1 MLCNLSLYFR
11 KRLIGSEG
19 FNRVGNI
26 FDDGD
31 KLGGFGRRDPGKLQ
45 AVGFDSHVFHQ
56 IFKQGK
62 FAAGVVITFQV
73 MAFTGM
79 SPGDPDAVCTFPQ
92 GGQKEFGT
100 HPAGARY
107 PDNPDIGR
115 ILHSAD
121 TGKIGSPI
129 AAPVAQKSHNF
140 WFPIG
145 HIKKSPFP
153 GCWMLVSGCWIIQSQ
168 E

>member
-1 MLCNLSLYFR
+1 MSCNLSLYFR
-11 KRLIGSEG
+11 KSLIGSEG
-19 FNRVGNI
+19 FNRVGNF

-31 KLGGFGRRDPGKLQ
+31 KLGGFSRRDPGKLK
-45 AVGFDSHVFHQ
+45 ASGFDSHMLHQ

-79 SPGDPDAVCTFPQ
+79 SPGDPDAVCAFPQ
-92 GGQKEFGT
+92 SGQKEFGA
-100 HPAGARY
+100 HSAGTRY
-107 PDNPDIGR
+107 TDNPDVGR

-121 TGKIGSPI
+121 AGQVRGPV

-140 WFPIG
+140 WFPVII
-145 HIKKSPFP
+145 HSFNSPEILITSFD
-153 GCWMLVSGCWIIQSQ
+153 LSL
-168 E
+168 